1 MNEPVPAIHERGA
14 PRILLSP
21 PDVRGGE
28 RDAVAAAVESGWLAP
43 LGPDLAAFEAEL
55 AAVCGTAHAVGLS
68 SGTAGLHLALHA
80 RGIGAG
86 DDVLVATFTFA
97 ATANAVVYTGAR
109 PVFVDAAASTWCLDV
124 DLVADELAER
134 ARRGRLPR
142 AVIAVDL
149 YGQGPD
155 YSQLEPLCREYE
167 VLLIE
172 DAAEAIGSQFDGKP
186 AGSFGDIGVLSF
198 NGNKLITTSG
208 GGAVVVD
215 DRAVADR
222 IRHLATQARQP
233 VAHYEHEE
241 IGFNYRLSNVLAA
254 LGRAQLATLADRIAD
269 RRATREFY
277 AEQLGCYDGVTLN
290 PIPPGQ
296 ASNCWLTCVTVD
308 PERAP
313 FRAADVIAVLADGDI
328 ESRPLWKPMHLQPV
342 FAEAPRVGGGV
353 SARLFE
359 TGVTLPSNPR
369 QPGFH
374 ERITA
379 ALAKLT

>member
-1 MNEPVPAIHERGA
+1 MSATP
-14 PRILLSP
+14 ILLSP
-21 PDVRGGE
+21 PDLRGGE
-28 RDAVAAAVESGWLAP
+28 REAVAAAVESGWLAP
-43 LGPDLAAFEAEL
+43 IGPDLTAFEGEL
-55 AAVCGTAHAVGLS
+55 AEVCGTAHAVGLS

-80 RGIGAG
+80 HGIGAG

-109 PVFVDAAASTWCLDV
+109 PVFVDADPASWCLDAG
-124 DLVADELAER
+124 LVAAELDAR
-134 ARRGRLPR
+134 AARNQLPR

-149 YGQGPD
+149 YGVGPD
-155 YSQLEPLCREYE
+155 YARLEERCRHHG
-167 VLLIE
+167 VLLVE
-172 DAAEAIGSQFDGKP
+172 DAAEAIGSTFDARP

-215 DRAVADR
+215 DGALAAR
-222 IRHLATQARQP
+222 IRSLSTQARQP

-254 LGRAQLATLADRIAD
+254 LGRAQLSTLAERIAD
-269 RRATREFY
+269 RQATRAFY
-277 AEQLGCYDGVTLN
+277 AELLGGIPGVALN

-296 ASNCWLTCVTVD
+296 VPNSWLTCVVIEPD
-308 PERAP
+308 AAP
-313 FRAADVIAVLADGDI
+313 FSAAALIAALDGDGI

-342 FAEAPRVGGGV
+342 FADAPRVGGDV
-353 SARLFE
+353 SARLFR

-369 QPGFH
+369 QPDFH
-374 ERITA
+374 ARVRRAVER
-379 ALAKLT
+379 LARS